1 MNKDE
6 WKYFTQL
13 FKLFLLIS
21 SKFLQNFADVS
32 KSQGTLFKFLL
43 TDKLHNV
50 SSVRDIVIPV

>member
-13 FKLFLLIS
+13 FKLFLLMS

-32 KSQGTLFKFLL
+32 KSQGTIFKFLL
-43 TDKLHNV
+43 NF
-50 SSVRDIVIPV
+50 